1 MSEQTGF
8 VQEGFDRFNDAY
20 RSVDE
25 GVQRLQKEFK
35 SRRKDAEKRIAAQ
48 RKSIE
53 KQVTSSRKDFEK
65 RTRKQVNSLKKN
77 DAVKRAFALRDDAN
91 QKIESRMDDLLGLLN
106 IASRSELKRL
116 DKKIGQINRKLRG
129 LESPQRSNGAAPP
142 SG

>member
-25 GVQRLQKEFK
+25 GVQRLQKEFQ

-53 KQVTSSRKDFEK
+53 KQVTSRRKDFEK
-65 RTRKQVNSLKKN
+65 RTRKQVNSLKRN
-77 DAVKRAFALRDDAN
+77 DAVKRALALRDDAN
-91 QKIESRMDDLLGLLN
+91 Q
-106 IASRSELKRL
+106 
-116 DKKIGQINRKLRG
+116 
-129 LESPQRSNGAAPP
+129 
-142 SG
+142 

>member
-25 GVQRLQKEFK
+25 GVQRLQKEFQ

-53 KQVTSSRKDFEK
+53 KQVTSSRKDLEK

-77 DAVKRAFALRDDAN
+77 DAVKRAFALRDDAT
-91 QKIESRMDDLLGLLN
+91 QRIESRIDDLLGLLN
-106 IASRSELKRL
+106 IASRSSWGGSRDFSSSLLFFEEGNRL
-116 DKKIGQINRKLRG
+116 
-129 LESPQRSNGAAPP
+129 
-142 SG
+142 